1 MRVCR
6 FRLTVRSAWPLA
18 PIRAAGKL
26 LATIVPPPPGPPPPG
41 PVTTNG
47 QTGGPVCPAAFAQPG
62 LQGDPAMPDSTNS
75 TGAKTL
81 PPPRDPHLRALADCI
96 RALAMDAVQ
105 QAKSGHPG
113 MPMGMADIAT
123 VLYSEFLHFDAADPH
138 WLDRDRFLI
147 SNGHGSMLLYALLY
161 LTGYQDMTIEQIKRF
176 RQIDSRTAGHPEY
189 RHADGI
195 ETTTGPLGQGTANA
209 VGMAL
214 AERIMN
220 ASFGDALVDHFTYVF
235 LGDGCL
241 MEGIS
246 HEAISLAGHLKLGKL
261 IAFFDN
267 NAISIDGATS
277 LAVSDDQTAR
287 FRASHWHVQ
296 EIDGHDTDAIRDA
309 IRKAQAV
316 TDQPSMISCRTIIG
330 FGLPTRAG
338 TQKAHSDAPGEEEI
352 AGARK
357 LLGWDAPP
365 FVIPPALLDAW
376 RAIGAKGRAA
386 RMAWA
391 DRVKTAPDGLRQDFE
406 RRTKGELPANWR
418 SAIAAARQ
426 EFVDGGKDMA
436 TRQASGAVLN
446 HLFDAIP
453 ELLGGSADLTPSNNT
468 RAKNQVEIRPG
479 EYNGSY
485 VHYGVREHG
494 MAAAMNGI
502 ALHGGLI
509 PYGGTF
515 LTFSDYCRPAI
526 RLAAMMQIRTIFVMT
541 HDSIGLGEDGPTHQ
555 PIEHLAALRAIPH
568 LAVYRPGDPVETA
581 ECWEAILDAPRQ
593 AALIALSRQPMP
605 LLRHDAGGENR
616 SAKGGYV
623 LLEAEGGARK
633 LTIMAT
639 GSELHLAVAAREV
652 MQNEGVP
659 TAVVSM
665 PCRLLFEQQ
674 DAAYQRA
681 VLGQGAARVA
691 VEAGVEVSWDRYL
704 GFDGRFVG
712 MHGFGASGKIADV
725 YKKFD
730 ITTDAVVRAARD
742 VVRRVPG

>member
-1 MRVCR
+1 
-6 FRLTVRSAWPLA
+6 
-18 PIRAAGKL
+18 
-26 LATIVPPPPGPPPPG
+26 
-41 PVTTNG
+41 
-47 QTGGPVCPAAFAQPG
+47 
-62 LQGDPAMPDSTNS
+62 MPDGTN
-75 TGAKTL
+75 APKPL
-81 PPPRDPHLRALADCI
+81 PAPRDPHLRDMADCI

-123 VLYSEFLHFDAADPH
+123 VLFSEFLRFDVEDPH
-138 WLDRDRFLI
+138 WVDRDRFLI
-147 SNGHGSMLLYALLY
+147 SNGHGSMLLYGLLY
-161 LTGYQDMTIEQIKRF
+161 LTGYQDMPIEQLKRF
-176 RQIDSRTAGHPEY
+176 RQIDSKTAGHPEY
-189 RHADGI
+189 HHADGI
-195 ETTTGPLGQGTANA
+195 ETTTGPLGQGLANS
-209 VGMAL
+209 VGLAL

-220 ASFGDALVDHFTYVF
+220 ATFGDPLVDHFTYVF
-235 LGDGCL
+235 MGDGCL

-267 NAISIDGATS
+267 NAISIDGSTS
-277 LAVSDDQTAR
+277 LSVSDDQTER

-296 EIDGHDTDAIRDA
+296 AIDGHDTDAIREA
-309 IRKAQAV
+309 IKAAQAV
-316 TDQPSMISCRTIIG
+316 TDKPSMISCKTIIG
-330 FGLPTRAG
+330 FGLPTKAG
-338 TQKAHSDAPGEEEI
+338 THKAHSDAPGEEEI

-357 LLGWDAPP
+357 LLNWAAPP
-365 FVIPPALLDAW
+365 FVIPPQLLEAW
-376 RAIGAKGRAA
+376 RAVGVKGRDA

-391 DRVKTAPDGLRQDFE
+391 ERVKVAPDGVRQDFA
-406 RRTKGELPANWR
+406 RRTRGELPEDWR
-418 SAIAAARQ
+418 GAIAAAKK
-426 EFVDGGKDMA
+426 EFLAESKELA
-436 TRQASGAVLN
+436 TRQASGTVLN
-446 HLFDAIP
+446 HLFNAIP

-468 RAKNQVEIRPG
+468 KAKNQIEIRPG
-479 EYNGSY
+479 EYKGSY

-526 RLAAMMQIRTIFVMT
+526 RLAAIMEVRTIFVMT

-568 LAVYRPGDPVETA
+568 LAVYRPGDPIETA
-581 ECWEAILDAPRQ
+581 ECWESILDTPRR

-605 LLRHDAGGENR
+605 LLRRDPGSENLC
-616 SAKGGYV
+616 AKGGYV
-623 LLEAEGGARK
+623 LMEAEGGPRK

-639 GSELHLAVAAREV
+639 GSELHLAVQARAE
-652 MQNEGVP
+652 MQQQGVP

-674 DAAYQRA
+674 DASYKRS
-681 VLGQGAARVA
+681 VLGETRARVA
-691 VEAGVEVSWDRYL
+691 VEAAVEMSWDRYL
-704 GFDGRFVG
+704 GLDGRFVG
-712 MHGFGASGKIADV
+712 MHGFGASGKIGDV

-730 ITTDAVVRAARD
+730 ITTEAVVRAAKE
-742 VVRRVPG
+742 VVRQVYP

>member
-1 MRVCR
+1 
-6 FRLTVRSAWPLA
+6 
-18 PIRAAGKL
+18 
-26 LATIVPPPPGPPPPG
+26 
-41 PVTTNG
+41 
-47 QTGGPVCPAAFAQPG
+47 
-62 LQGDPAMPDSTNS
+62 MPDGT
-75 TGAKTL
+75 TAPKPL
-81 PPPRDPHLRALADCI
+81 PAPRDPHLRDMADCI

-105 QAKSGHPG
+105 HSKSGHPG

-123 VLYSEFLHFDAADPH
+123 VLFSEFLRFDAEDPH

-147 SNGHGSMLLYALLY
+147 SNGHGSMLLYSLLY
-161 LTGYQDMTIEQIKRF
+161 LTGYKDMPIEQIERF
-176 RQIDSRTAGHPEY
+176 RQIDSKTAGHPEY

-220 ASFGDALVDHFTYVF
+220 ATFGDALVDHFTYF
-235 LGDGCL
+235 CLGDGCC

-267 NAISIDGATS
+267 NSISIDGATS

-309 IRKAQAV
+309 IKAAQAV
-316 TDQPSMISCRTIIG
+316 TDQPSMISCRTVIG
-330 FGLPTRAG
+330 FGFPTRAG

-357 LLGWDAPP
+357 LLNWTAPP
-365 FVIPPALLDAW
+365 FEIPQALLDDW
-376 RAIGAKGRAA
+376 RKIGAKGRPT

-391 DRVKTAPDGLRQDFE
+391 DRVKAAPDGLRRDFE
-406 RRTKGELPANWR
+406 RRTRGELPEGWR
-418 SAIAAARQ
+418 NAITEAKKGFLA
-426 EFVDGGKDMA
+426 EPKDIA
-436 TRQASGAVLN
+436 TRAASGAVLN

-453 ELLGGSADLTPSNNT
+453 EMLGGSADLTPSNNT
-468 RAKNQVEIRPG
+468 KAKNQVEIRPG
-479 EYNGSY
+479 QYKGSY

-494 MAAAMNGI
+494 MGAAMNGI

-515 LTFSDYCRPAI
+515 MTFSDYNRPAI
-526 RLAAMMQIRTIFVMT
+526 RLAAMMEIRTIFVMT

-555 PIEHLAALRAIPH
+555 PIEHLSALRAIPH

-581 ECWEAILDAPRQ
+581 ECWECILDAPRR

-605 LLRHDAGGENR
+605 LLRRDPGTENL

-623 LLEAEGGARK
+623 LLEAEGGTRK
-633 LTIMAT
+633 LTILAT
-639 GSELHLAVAAREV
+639 GSELHLAVEARAE
-652 MQNEGVP
+652 MQKQGVP

-665 PCRLLFEQQ
+665 PCQLLFEQQ
-674 DAAYQRA
+674 DAAYRRA
-681 VLGQGAARVA
+681 VLGETRARVA
-691 VEAGVEVSWDRYL
+691 VEAAVEMSWDRYL
-704 GFDGRFVG
+704 GFEGRFVG
-712 MHGFGASGKIADV
+712 MHGYGASGKIGDV

-730 ITTDAVVRAARD
+730 VTTEAVVRAAKD
-742 VVRRVPG
+742 VVREVGG